1 MTMKQTEERA
11 RAATSSVEATRLKT
25 LNIRRQAL
33 RIGRKLEEF
42 KEIMM
47 FLGHNDVCGVRR
59 VLGQALK
66 DGKSPF
72 AILGTLQSAFEGRFR
87 TPHEQAGKKYSGQRS
102 PH

>member
-1 MTMKQTEERA
+1 
-11 RAATSSVEATRLKT
+11 EATRLKT

-33 RIGRKLEEF
+33 RIGRKFEEF
-42 KEIMM
+42 KKIMM
-47 FLGHNDVCGVRR
+47 FLGQNDVCGVRR

-87 TPHEQAGKKYSGQRS
+87 THEQAGKKYSGQRS